1 MMEGISFEQLIKQ
14 CEALVSNKVYLEI
27 SCSDGVSYF
36 KFWWTDVET
45 WAEKSILLTLG
56 NLEIN
61 QSRLPINNVLASMFK
76 RSVKP

>member
-1 MMEGISFEQLIKQ
+1 MGEMSFEQLIKH
-14 CEALVSNKVYLEI
+14 CEALVNNRVYLEI

-36 KFWWTDVET
+36 KFWWTDVYT
-45 WAEKSILLTLG
+45 WSEKSILLTLG

-61 QSRLPINNVLASMFK
+61 QSRLPINNVLALMFK